1 LELLE
6 SLEQLRVLYHGYSI
20 KIEQAK
26 VAPHAGVDTAE
37 DLAKVIAFLQNKN
50 A

>member
-1 LELLE
+1 
-6 SLEQLRVLYHGYSI
+6 VLYHGYAI

-26 VAPHAGVDTAE
+26 VTPHAGVDTAE
-37 DLAKVIAFLQNKN
+37 DLEKVIAYLKAKQ